1 MSAPK
6 SIREGFK
13 SGRVSVPDVVVRKR
27 SQPAQRSVA
36 APVAAP
42 APIQGQ
48 PLGNTTNAPPAP
60 PPVRPTPFAPT
71 PKPPKEPCRVNAANP
86 SVCLP
91 AGERFRLT
99 IRGCE
104 VKPAR
109 QRPVVTVRA
118 IGKQYA
124 LIRWEVMC
132 DGQTELPASSVQVC
146 IDLVDRKADVEVV
159 VERRAA
165 NARPRQAP
173 KCWRTLRSPRPTTR
187 GYRPPKAAI
196 AKPRPRI
203 SPKA

>member
-1 MSAPK
+1 MSNAK

-13 SGRVSVPDVVVRKR
+13 SARTTVPGLRLRK
-27 SQPAQRSVA
+27 PAKSPERSVEAPIA
-36 APVAAP
+36 AS
-42 APIQGQ
+42 APIQG
-48 PLGNTTNAPPAP
+48 PPPGSATKAPAAPPPGRRAPPA
-60 PPVRPTPFAPT
+60 VAPR
-71 PKPPKEPCRVNAANP
+71 PPKEPCRVNAANP

-118 IGKQYA
+118 MGKQYA

-132 DGQTELPASSVQVC
+132 DGQTELPSSSVQVC
-146 IDLVDRKADVEVV
+146 IDLVDRRADVEVI

-173 KCWRTLRSPRPTTR
+173 KCWRTLRTPRPTTR

-203 SPKA
+203 SPKV

>member
-1 MSAPK
+1 MSATK

-13 SGRVSVPDVVVRKR
+13 SGRVSVADLVVRKR
-27 SQPAQRSVA
+27 SQPAQRSVE

-42 APIQGQ
+42 AAIQG
-48 PLGNTTNAPPAP
+48 LSSGSTIKAPAAP
-60 PPVRPTPFAPT
+60 PPVRRAPFAPM
-71 PKPPKEPCRVNAANP
+71 PKPPREPCRVNAANP

-118 IGKQYA
+118 MGKQYA

-132 DGQTELPASSVQVC
+132 DGQTELPSSSVQVC
-146 IDLVDRKADVEVV
+146 IDLVDRKADVEVI

-165 NARPRQAP
+165 NARPRQTP
-173 KCWRTLRSPRPTTR
+173 KCWRTRRTPRPTTR

-203 SPKA
+203 SPKE